1 MSTTM
6 PVANFRYQLR
16 ETKKLEI
23 STLSNYPDIVVKMT
37 QKTDNKLNYFSKSIQ
52 NNSDIEMK

>member
-1 MSTTM
+1 M